1 MNMLHIWS
9 TDDEHASPTKCFS
22 MWTYSLDCACMY
34 CATSKCTTPTVR
46 KEACSPRTCS
56 SPTGSSLVTGTTLD
70 VFANTCSTVTGSATC
85 SAEGRGT
92 TEDNNRYLYSS
103 NSERPAFTT
112 PAPNIKLSSI
122 RMRSLDTFLDSSS

>member
-1 MNMLHIWS
+1 MNVLHIWS
-9 TDDEHASPTKCFS
+9 TDDDASPTKCFS
-22 MWTYSLDCACMY
+22 MCTYSPDCACMY
-34 CATSKCTTPTVR
+34 CATSKCATPPVR

-70 VFANTCSTVTGSATC
+70 VFSNTCSIVTGSATC

-92 TEDNNRYLYSS
+92 TEDNKPYLCSN
-103 NSERPAFTT
+103 NSERPAFNT

-122 RMRSLDTFLDSSS
+122 RMRSLDTFFDSSS